1 MGIVVYSDREGV
13 GNVSIVVYSDREGV
27 GNVSSLLR

>member
-1 MGIVVYSDREGV
+1 MSIVVYSDGEGV
-13 GNVSIVVYSDREGV
+13 GGVGIVVYSDREGV

>member
-1 MGIVVYSDREGV
+1 MSIVVYSDREGV